1 MHHVH
6 SKVHDP
12 SIVAACR
19 CTWEVVVTTLMSL
32 FTEHRNWASQ
42 PTVKLNASFTA
53 LSLHFNAVFITQC
66 QSYCYTTPITISTF
80 S

>member
-1 MHHVH
+1 M
-6 SKVHDP
+6 
-12 SIVAACR
+12 
-19 CTWEVVVTTLMSL
+19 TTLMSL

-53 LSLHFNAVFITQC
+53 LSLQFNAVFITQC
-66 QSYCYTTPITISTF
+66 QSCCYTTPITISAF